1 MTDLDRA
8 LSWLSRQHSNYV
20 DIIVAAYRAEKE
32 RADKAEAD
40 CARVRR
46 ETNNLRE
53 KVMALL
59 DHWDSFSG
67 QEEWHSGPYGG
78 YWSPSGQMVN
88 TQFIADVR
96 AALAA
101 IAEGRNRGHE
111 EQSFCR
117 DYIC

>member
-46 ETNNLRE
+46 ETVE
-53 KVMALL
+53 AVKKVGKRSEECFDMKWEPAYLIKESKL
-59 DHWDSFSG
+59 D
-67 QEEWHSGPYGG
+67 
-78 YWSPSGQMVN
+78 
-88 TQFIADVR
+88 
-96 AALAA
+96 A
-101 IAEGRNRGHE
+101 IAEGGE
-111 EQSFCR
+111 G
-117 DYIC
+117 